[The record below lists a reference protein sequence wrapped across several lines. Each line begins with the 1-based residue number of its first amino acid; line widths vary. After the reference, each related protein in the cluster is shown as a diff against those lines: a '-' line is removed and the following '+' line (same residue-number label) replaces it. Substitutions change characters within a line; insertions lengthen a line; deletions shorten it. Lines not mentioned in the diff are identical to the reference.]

1 MKIGISILTLF
12 LMPGAFSYGQAVP
25 AGGSSATPTASAASS
40 GFGFPSLDGTL
51 HYALN
56 ASEIVQYGYYG
67 SGNASASAVLSGD
80 IAYSSTSVNAPFN
93 MLFAGGVIL
102 AESGQQNTTT
112 YENLAVS
119 QGLISGK
126 WVLGLSDSVSF
137 LPQSPTT
144 GLSGIAG
151 VGDIGAV
158 PIQGPSTGPAG
169 GILTY
174 AGSRLSNSLSGN
186 VERLLTGKT
195 SISGTGTWTILH
207 FLHGNDGFDS
217 TQVSGQAGLNHR
229 IDARDSVSVNG
240 VYSVV
245 TFGANEGGLSFT
257 TQGINGLYS
266 RILNRTFSISAS
278 AGPQW
283 VSSSNSAL
291 IPSSLNV
298 AATAGLAFEHKLTTG
313 RIGYSRGVNAGSGVQ
328 LGGLSDTVSVGVGH
342 PIGRDWLASGNA
354 AFTHTSSLAT
364 NGVTPPPGVIF
375 PIGGTF
381 TTAFGG
387 VQVSHRLGRTL
398 SMYGSYGLQHQTH
411 DAGFT
416 GTNAFDGTSQTF
428 GIGISFTPRSTRLG
442 QF

>member
-1 MKIGISILTLF
+1 MQ
-12 LMPGAFSYGQAVP
+12 PV
-25 AGGSSATPTASAASS
+25 
-40 GFGFPSLDGTL
+40 LDLAIRRWMGLL

-80 IAYSSTSVNAPFN
+80 IAYSSTSVNTPFN

-119 QGLISGK
+119 QGLITGK

-158 PIQGPSTGPAG
+158 PIQGPSAGPAG
-169 GILTY
+169 GILTSS
-174 AGSRLSNSLSGN
+174 GSRLSNSLSGN

-245 TFGANEGGLSFT
+245 TFGANEGNLSFT
-257 TQGINGLYS
+257 TRGNQ
-266 RILNRTFSISAS
+266 RT
-278 AGPQW
+278 
-283 VSSSNSAL
+283 VL
-291 IPSSLNV
+291 
-298 AATAGLAFEHKLTTG
+298 
-313 RIGYSRGVNAGSGVQ
+313 
-328 LGGLSDTVSVGVGH
+328 
-342 PIGRDWLASGNA
+342 
-354 AFTHTSSLAT
+354 THTQPNILDQR
-364 NGVTPPPGVIF
+364 
-375 PIGGTF
+375 
-381 TTAFGG
+381 FGWAA
-387 VQVSHRLGRTL
+387 VGRQFQQCPDSREL
-398 SMYGSYGLQHQTH
+398 ECGS
-411 DAGFT
+411 
-416 GTNAFDGTSQTF
+416 DG
-428 GIGISFTPRSTRLG
+428 GIGFRA
-442 QF
+442 